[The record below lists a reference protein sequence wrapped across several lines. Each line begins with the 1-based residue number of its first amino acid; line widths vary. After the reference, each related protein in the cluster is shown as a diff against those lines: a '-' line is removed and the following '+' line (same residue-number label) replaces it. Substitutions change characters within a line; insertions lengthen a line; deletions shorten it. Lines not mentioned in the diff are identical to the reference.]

1 MLCWLNEC
9 LIIKHMNHSGVSE
22 KDNSPRGQQKNL
34 AWRGSLR
41 GKISGAYVA
50 VAVAMLLASLFFVG
64 ELRTLEARV
73 ELGQRVTELFDT
85 VLEIRRYER
94 NYFLHRQPADQAE
107 NAQQIAR
114 ARDLL
119 TTHRTDFLAVAPA
132 ARLDALRDRL
142 DDYAGQMAAYA
153 ATPARQAT
161 LEPQVRALGKTV
173 VGLAEDMARVERSQ
187 IRATLASFRN
197 LLFGVIVCMALL
209 IVLIGRALSQRVAK
223 PLKALEASAAAIG
236 ANRRET
242 LAAPSRDRE
251 IVSIIEAFN
260 HMLKE
265 LDLRRKSLMR
275 SERLASLGTMLSGVA
290 HELNNP
296 LSNISSS
303 CQILI
308 EEADGAQPA
317 TLRKYLSNIDQQTER
332 ARAIVRSLFDFS
344 RDRAFSRETVRLKPL
359 VEQTVGFVRG
369 EIAAKSLV
377 RLAIADELVVLADPP
392 RLQQVLVNL
401 IRNAMESLGP
411 DGRIDI
417 AAEYVT
423 AATPLPGTAL
433 GPGCGMDDD
442 MVEIRVEDNGP
453 GIPPDILPRVFD
465 PFFTTKD
472 VGHGMGLGLFVVYEI
487 IDEHGG
493 CIAVDSAPGA
503 GARFRIRLP
512 RSMRETQK
520 RGAA

>member
-1 MLCWLNEC
+1 MC
-9 LIIKHMNHSGVSE
+9 LIIKRMNSDDVSE
-22 KDNSPRGQQKNL
+22 SDNSLETHQQAP
-34 AWRGSLR
+34 AWHGSLR
-41 GKISGAYVA
+41 GKISGAYAA
-50 VAVAMLLASLFFVG
+50 VAAVMLLASLFFAG
-64 ELRTLEARV
+64 ELRTLDARV

-114 ARDLL
+114 ARALL

-132 ARLDALRDRL
+132 GRLDALRDRL
-142 DDYAGQMAAYA
+142 DDYARRMTDYA
-153 ATPARQAT
+153 AAAAPAQRDA

-173 VGLAEDMARVERSQ
+173 VELAEDMARAERSQ

-197 LLFGVIVCMALL
+197 LLFGAIACMALL

-260 HMLKE
+260 RMLRE

-275 SERLASLGTMLSGVA
+275 SERLASLGTLLSGVA

-296 LSNISSS
+296 LSNISTS

-308 EEADGAQPA
+308 EEADAAQPA
-317 TLRKYLSNIDQQTER
+317 ALRKHLSNIDRQTER
-332 ARAIVRSLFDFS
+332 ARAIVRSLLDFS

-369 EIAAKSLV
+369 EIAARSVV
-377 RLAIADELVVLADPP
+377 RLAIADELVVPADAP

-401 IRNAMESLGP
+401 IRNAMAGLGP

-417 AAEYVT
+417 AAEYV
-423 AATPLPGTAL
+423 AAGAPLPGTAF
-433 GPGCGMDDD
+433 GPGCGSDEE
-442 MVEIRVEDNGP
+442 MVEIRVADDGP

-465 PFFTTKD
+465 PFFTTRD

-487 IDEHGG
+487 VDEHGG

-503 GARFRIRLP
+503 GACFRIRLP
-512 RSMRETQK
+512 RNARTAQKGET
-520 RGAA
+520 A